1 VEGNWLGEPL
11 HPRREESTTDRYIAF
26 VAADDC
32 AAMINDGTS
41 NLGEVNGAA
50 SIAQSHNGE
59 K

>member
-1 VEGNWLGEPL
+1 M